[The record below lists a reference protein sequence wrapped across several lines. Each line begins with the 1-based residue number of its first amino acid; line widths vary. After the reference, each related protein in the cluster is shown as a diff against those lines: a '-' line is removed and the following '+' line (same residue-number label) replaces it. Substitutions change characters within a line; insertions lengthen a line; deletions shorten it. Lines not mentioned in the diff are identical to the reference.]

1 MPDIP
6 KTYPLVL
13 WIIVMK
19 LGNIMLLRLKKT
31 GWIEVSFKL
40 QQVLNYTN
48 SNEP

>member
-6 KTYPLVL
+6 ETYPLVL

-31 GWIEVSFKL
+31 RWIEVTSMAASFKL
-40 QQVLNYTN
+40 HKLK
-48 SNEP
+48 